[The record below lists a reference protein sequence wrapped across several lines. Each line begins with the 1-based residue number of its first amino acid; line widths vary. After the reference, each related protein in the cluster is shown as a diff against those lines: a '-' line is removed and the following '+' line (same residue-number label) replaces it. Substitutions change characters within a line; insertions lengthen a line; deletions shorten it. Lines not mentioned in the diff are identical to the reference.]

1 MSHNIAH
8 YSASV
13 CAGDVIELV
22 DGATS
27 SEGRVQITRNGFK
40 GTVCDDNFD
49 MAAASVVCRMLQLG
63 CVHDIFNQT
72 LYLPVCA
79 ILIAQ
84 WSCGMHTLKYSMII
98 LLIAKEL
105 CHICRFAENTV
116 LPYMRHTLAKVQA
129 QSGWMT
135 SRVREMSSGITNA
148 QVMNSKAPTV

>member
-63 CVHDIFNQT
+63 CVHDFLT
-72 LYLPVCA
+72 
-79 ILIAQ
+79 
-84 WSCGMHTLKYSMII
+84 
-98 LLIAKEL
+98 
-105 CHICRFAENTV
+105 R
-116 LPYMRHTLAKVQA
+116 PYTYQYVQF
-129 QSGWMT
+129 
-135 SRVREMSSGITNA
+135 
-148 QVMNSKAPTV
+148 

>member
-1 MSHNIAH
+1 MSRISH

-63 CVHDIFNQT
+63 CVRDFLTRPYTYVQFDSIMVLAVKYT
-72 LYLPVCA
+72 LAL
-79 ILIAQ
+79 
-84 WSCGMHTLKYSMII
+84 T
-98 LLIAKEL
+98 AKEL
-105 CHICRFAENTV
+105 CHIC
-116 LPYMRHTLAKVQA
+116 
-129 QSGWMT
+129 
-135 SRVREMSSGITNA
+135 
-148 QVMNSKAPTV
+148 